1 MLKQGLLLLSM
12 AAAALA
18 AAPLRAAGGAI
29 ASAESSAPMAAQTLE
44 GTKLVSALRAGGYVI
59 YFRHTATD
67 FTKNDSQMTGVDDCP
82 NQRPLNEQGRLDA
95 MHIGRRI
102 RELRLAGGEVLA
114 SPMCRTMEHARL
126 TFARATPT
134 AAMRERDAGDF
145 PGLKLL
151 LATPVDKGSNRW
163 LFGHGTPFR
172 TVAGPP
178 QLAEGEAVVLLPQG
192 QTWRVEARLRVE
204 DWAALPAA
212 PPHAPGGRRQ

>member
-1 MLKQGLLLLSM
+1 MWKQCLIALSLG
-12 AAAALA
+12 AAAFG
-18 AAPLRAAGGAI
+18 AAPLVAAEGGPAG
-29 ASAESSAPMAAQTLE
+29 ALSSAPPATQAL
-44 GTKLVSALRAGGYVI
+44 GGARLVAALRAGGYVI

-67 FTKNDSQMTGVDDCP
+67 FSKNDSAMTSVDDCA

-95 MHIGRRI
+95 MHIGQRI

-126 TFARATPT
+126 TFGRATAA
-134 AAMRERDAGDF
+134 AAMREREAGDF

-151 LATPVDKGSNRW
+151 LANPVDKGSNRW

-178 QLAEGEAVVLLPQG
+178 QLAEGEAVVLRPQG
-192 QTWRVEARLRVE
+192 QGWRVEARLRVE
-204 DWAALPAA
+204 DWAALPVDG
-212 PPHAPGGRRQ
+212 PRVPGGRRQ